1 MIKKFF
7 CNLAEMNEVSSMDVE
22 EIVVKGDEDVQAI
35 KAVFYN
41 INGNEKFFS
50 DYLNGTKA
58 NKIAFITGLNFPVK
72 KKIAK
77 KIASQMGKGNVEKIL
92 KKGRFPKPN
101 SADIILLL
109 N

>member
-22 EIVVKGDEDVQAI
+22 EIVVKGDEDIQAI

-41 INGNEKFFS
+41 IDGNEKFFS

-72 KKIAK
+72 KKTAK
-77 KIASQMGKGNVEKIL
+77 KVGSQMGEVKEIL
-92 KKGRFPKPN
+92 KKKKFPKPN